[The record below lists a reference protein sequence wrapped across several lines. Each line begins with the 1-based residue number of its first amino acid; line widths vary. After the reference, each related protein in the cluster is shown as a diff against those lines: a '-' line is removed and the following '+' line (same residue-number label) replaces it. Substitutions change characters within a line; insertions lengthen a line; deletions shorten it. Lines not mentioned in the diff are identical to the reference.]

1 MLKLSYSQE
10 RQKKGGRGRRRNQM
24 SNALSPISSV
34 ALNKSLNLCV
44 PQFPHLYNEGNMI
57 FFIGP

>member
-1 MLKLSYSQE
+1 
-10 RQKKGGRGRRRNQM
+10 M
-24 SNALSPISSV
+24 SNALSPISCCG

-44 PQFPHLYNEGNMI
+44 PQFPDLYNARRNMM

>member
-1 MLKLSYSQE
+1 
-10 RQKKGGRGRRRNQM
+10 M